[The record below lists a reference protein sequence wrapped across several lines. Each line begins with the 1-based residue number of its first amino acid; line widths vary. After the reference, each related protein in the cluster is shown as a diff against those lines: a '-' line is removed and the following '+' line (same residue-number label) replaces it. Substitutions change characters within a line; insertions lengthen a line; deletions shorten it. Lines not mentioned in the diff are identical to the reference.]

1 MADNTQKPEKP
12 EKPEKQEKP
21 ENTEN
26 KVETTQR
33 PMSRMQPV
41 GAPLPDRVV
50 AAAALSPYNPDTGS
64 SPLTKGA
71 QALRSLFGL

>member
-1 MADNTQKPEKP
+1 MADNTQ
-12 EKPEKQEKP
+12 KPEKQEKP

-26 KVETTQR
+26 KVETTQP
-33 PMSRMQPV
+33 PMPRMQPV
-41 GAPLPDRVV
+41 GAPLPDRVGAAA

-71 QALRSLFGL
+71 QVLRGLFGL